1 MIQAKFSLDQSQ
13 LEFVG
18 QYHKFGFKDK
28 SALVRA
34 ALAHL
39 QRELEQQQLQVSA
52 DLYAEVYTEEPDL
65 QELTEV
71 ALTGWPE

>member
-1 MIQAKFSLDQSQ
+1 MIQAKFTLDQSQ

-39 QRELEQQQLQVSA
+39 QHELEQQQLQVSA
-52 DLYAEVYTEEPDL
+52 NLYAEVYAEETDL
-65 QELTEV
+65 QELTES